1 MTETTRLAK
10 RVATQFSCSRNEAEQ
25 YIAGGWVLVDGVVVV
40 EEAGFRI
47 APEQVLALSADATL
61 VPLAPVTILLHKP
74 AGMSTEQAMASISV
88 PSQSP
93 LDRSKIRILKRHS
106 QGLSA
111 PCELEDDAS
120 GLLIL
125 TQNWQIAR
133 KLSEDARKIEQEI
146 IVEVSGKIAPDGL
159 ARLNQTGPY
168 LPSIKVSWQNETRL
182 RFAVKGVQP
191 GQIIT
196 LCQQVG
202 LTVVAQKRIRIA
214 RIPMAA
220 LAVGQ
225 WRYLMDY
232 ERL

>member
-1 MTETTRLAK
+1 MTDTTRLAK
-10 RVATQFSCSRNEAEQ
+10 RLASQFSCSRNEAEQ
-25 YIAGGWVLVDGVVVV
+25 YIAGGWVKVDGVLV
-40 EEAGFRI
+40 EEPGHRV
-47 APEQVLALSADATL
+47 APEQVVELAKDASL
-61 VPLAPVTILLHKP
+61 IPLAPVTIILHKA
-74 AGMSTEQAMASISV
+74 AGMSSAAAMASVS
-88 PSQSP
+88 PSNQSP

-106 QGLSA
+106 QGLSV
-111 PCELEDDAS
+111 PCDMEQQAS

-133 KLSEDARKIEQEI
+133 MLSDPVRKIEQEW
-146 IVEVSGKIAPDGL
+146 IVEVSGQIAPDGL
-159 ARLNQTGPY
+159 AQLNQTGPY

-182 RFAVKGVQP
+182 RFAAKGLQD
-191 GQIIT
+191 GQIAA

-202 LTVVAQKRIRIA
+202 LEVVAQKRIRIA

-220 LAVGQ
+220 LAAGQ

>member
-1 MTETTRLAK
+1 MTDTIRLAK
-10 RVATQFSCSRNEAEQ
+10 RVAEQFSCSRNEAEQ
-25 YIAGGWVLVDGVVVV
+25 YIAGGWVLVDGVVV

-47 APEQVLALSADATL
+47 APVQVLELSADASL

-74 AGMSTEQAMASISV
+74 AGMSTEEAMASIGA
-88 PSQSP
+88 PTQSP

-106 QGLSA
+106 QGLSV
-111 PCELEDDAS
+111 PCVLEDAAS
-120 GLLIL
+120 GLLVL
-125 TQNWQIAR
+125 TQNWQISR

-146 IVEVSGKIAPDGL
+146 IVEVSGQIAPDGL
-159 ARLNQTGPY
+159 ARLNQTSPY

-191 GQIIT
+191 GQIIS

-225 WRYLMDY
+225 WRYLTDY